1 MRRYKILFGPL
12 FTICNSSGPGRAI
25 QRAREPASG
34 VTTRCRYSSISR
46 WTVAVSQ
53 SGNIIRKC
61 LGFQDIMEE
70 WAEHFKMCQ
79 LIFYRAT
86 SGNKKVLFGAKG
98 SVIEKNDERLRTIPF
113 QTRRATFKEVKRIH
127 EMLCRVEILGN
138 ASDVKN
144 VVSKDVNKLEKSP
157 KKKPHRSKSREDP
170 VRPLPVPEICDEE
183 EGNET
188 SEELRMVT
196 EQVSTL
202 GLAEFDSSIQSKKIG
217 RKNKNKKSKMEATDE
232 DAVSDDGVLK
242 KESLQTKLQN
252 DLLTAVKSGD
262 NQMLQNLIASVDT
275 MVRYAIAI
283 IPFPT

>member
-1 MRRYKILFGPL
+1 
-12 FTICNSSGPGRAI
+12 
-25 QRAREPASG
+25 
-34 VTTRCRYSSISR
+34 
-46 WTVAVSQ
+46 
-53 SGNIIRKC
+53 
-61 LGFQDIMEE
+61 MEE

-144 VVSKDVNKLEKSP
+144 VISNDVNKLEKSP

-170 VRPLPVPEICDEE
+170 VRPLPVPEICDED
-183 EGNET
+183 EGNDS

-202 GLAEFDSSIQSKKIG
+202 GLQEFDSSIQSKKIG
-217 RKNKNKKSKMEATDE
+217 RKNKNKKSAKIEMRDE
-232 DAVSDDGVLK
+232 DETSDDGVLK
-242 KESLQTKLQN
+242 RESPQTKLQN

-275 MVRYAIAI
+275 MVRYVNAI
-283 IPFPT
+283 IAFPT

>member
-1 MRRYKILFGPL
+1 
-12 FTICNSSGPGRAI
+12 
-25 QRAREPASG
+25 
-34 VTTRCRYSSISR
+34 
-46 WTVAVSQ
+46 
-53 SGNIIRKC
+53 
-61 LGFQDIMEE
+61 MEE

-144 VVSKDVNKLEKSP
+144 VISNDVNKLEKSP

-217 RKNKNKKSKMEATDE
+217 RKNKNKKSAKIEMRDE
-232 DAVSDDGVLK
+232 DETSDDGVLK
-242 KESLQTKLQN
+242 NESLQTKLQN

>member
-12 FTICNSSGPGRAI
+12 FTTCKSSGPGRAI
-25 QRAREPASG
+25 LRAREPAFG
-34 VTTRCRYSSISR
+34 DTTRCRYSSISR
-46 WTVAVSQ
+46 WTVVSLSIHYQ
-53 SGNIIRKC
+53 KMS
-61 LGFQDIMEE
+61 LGLQDIMEE

-144 VVSKDVNKLEKSP
+144 VVSNDVNKLEKSP

-170 VRPLPVPEICDEE
+170 VRPLPVPEICDED

-202 GLAEFDSSIQSKKIG
+202 GLQEFDSSIQSKKIG
-217 RKNKNKKSKMEATDE
+217 RKNKNKKSAVISKIEATDE

-275 MVRYAIAI
+275 MVRYAIA
-283 IPFPT
+283 

>member
-1 MRRYKILFGPL
+1 
-12 FTICNSSGPGRAI
+12 
-25 QRAREPASG
+25 
-34 VTTRCRYSSISR
+34 
-46 WTVAVSQ
+46 
-53 SGNIIRKC
+53 
-61 LGFQDIMEE
+61 MEE

-144 VVSKDVNKLEKSP
+144 VISNDVNKLEKSP

-170 VRPLPVPEICDEE
+170 VRPLPVPEICDED
-183 EGNET
+183 EGNDS

-202 GLAEFDSSIQSKKIG
+202 GLQEFDSSIQSKKIG
-217 RKNKNKKSKMEATDE
+217 RKNKNKKSAVISKMEATDE